1 MDQSFSFESI
11 IAPLTPGDF
20 LSQYWQRQPALCNNN
35 ASDRFSGLLS
45 LKDVDFLV
53 SSIPAVD
60 SSWLVMVKDAVT
72 ADLRSWRNNEQHVD
86 LSAVYRAYDTG
97 YTVLLVKLHKRW
109 PPIAGLCRELEGAL
123 IKYGVGLSRRIGC
136 NLYLTPP
143 KSQGFPPHYDDH
155 DTLLLQIE
163 GRKRWRIYD
172 PIEMFP
178 LERQV
183 TPLPRERLSPLRSEI
198 VMEPGHVLYM
208 PRGFYHEAATMDG
221 HSMHLTIGIYHPTWF
236 DLVSKLLI
244 ADARFREALPIVD
257 FNDEQATR
265 RLIEQFNQRVI
276 SLAQSGDVA
285 GTASKMI
292 DETVQNLDP
301 IPDDGFKQLNG
312 IESLSLD
319 TALTKRKGAFA
330 RLAPDGEKL
339 KLIFPGSGF
348 RASNQLD
355 PVFKFM
361 MESETFVVRDLPL
374 LSDESKLQIATEL
387 VRDGLLKMA

>member
-1 MDQSFSFESI
+1 
-11 IAPLTPGDF
+11 
-20 LSQYWQRQPALCNNN
+20 
-35 ASDRFSGLLS
+35 
-45 LKDVDFLV
+45 
-53 SSIPAVD
+53 
-60 SSWLVMVKDAVT
+60 
-72 ADLRSWRNNEQHVD
+72 
-86 LSAVYRAYDTG
+86 
-97 YTVLLVKLHKRW
+97 
-109 PPIAGLCRELEGAL
+109 
-123 IKYGVGLSRRIGC
+123 
-136 NLYLTPP
+136 
-143 KSQGFPPHYDDH
+143 
-155 DTLLLQIE
+155 
-163 GRKRWRIYD
+163 
-172 PIEMFP
+172 
-178 LERQV
+178 
-183 TPLPRERLSPLRSEI
+183 
-198 VMEPGHVLYM
+198 MEPGHVLYM